1 MRIRKHS
8 SPHEVFVFHRW
19 PFHAPDRRI
28 IDLLT
33 ASEIG
38 IVVDVQNVL
47 TT

>member
-1 MRIRKHS
+1 MKFS
-8 SPHEVFVFHRW
+8 FFTVGL
-19 PFHAPDRRI
+19 HAPDRRI

-33 ASEIG
+33 ALEIG